1 MMLAKTIFWNNRIML
16 ASTKSPTLIVWDIK
30 KSKQQIFCG
39 NILLLLNSCTWVILY
54 TALYPVTLHFMYY
67 CKWFPYFIIS
77 WYWTLILLSE
87 IHIIRESKK
96 WKSFNKLPTTLTF
109 IWLEAHKSV
118 GLKAN
123 IAEKKLTSASAEEQA
138 SWTVLL
144 SVLGSSRQCEER

>member
-1 MMLAKTIFWNNRIML
+1 MLAKTIFWNNRICL
-16 ASTKSPTLIVWDIK
+16 ASTKSPTLIVWDII

-87 IHIIRESKK
+87 IQQNEKVSTH
-96 WKSFNKLPTTLTF
+96 FQPL
-109 IWLEAHKSV
+109 WLLS
-118 GLKAN
+118 GW
-123 IAEKKLTSASAEEQA
+123 KLTNLWVWGEILRRKDEHQLLQRSKHPGLSCWVFSAVQGNARK
-138 SWTVLL
+138 
-144 SVLGSSRQCEER
+144 GK